1 MSKPTVPIPAATKLR
16 AMLAE
21 KDKVVVAPGVYDGL
35 TTRIA
40 LETGFDCLYMVAKPS
55 LKPVMVD

>member
-1 MSKPTVPIPAATKLR
+1 
-16 AMLAE
+16 MLAE

-40 LETGFDCLYMVAKPS
+40 LETGFDCLYMVDKPS